1 MNEQDRNAQLGGNL
15 AESLLQVNKLAYRMP
30 PQLSIA
36 SNRTI
41 QTMFSNQSVYTPSNT
56 IIFDVQSGSAF
67 VDPADSY
74 LRFKLQVQNNAG
86 AGVGGFCLG
95 SGSATNVLQRITIF
109 SKTGKELSR
118 VEDANVLNCFMN
130 RYKHE
135 NDWVNTL
142 GANEGLSVHR
152 GPTAYADEIPA
163 GGKVFCIPLK
173 TIFPCFCPINGSLM
187 PPNLLSGMRVELRL
201 APANIA
207 LASDD
212 GTVADPDT
220 YVITRP
226 ELKLR
231 TYMLADQFARKIQ
244 EMSATA
250 GLAYLYREHFHAIF
264 SSSNTQINTDVKKAC
279 SKALKAHVYARNTAD
294 LVVAGR
300 DKLASAKYQWDKFQS
315 NIGQNYY
322 PNQPVSVDDVTTD
335 GNAEAYRY
343 TMINQ
348 GKHYGRPPAVTPT
361 QYTVRDDASNYC
373 NSVVTWC
380 YNKSTVSDFEGA
392 TISNSRSLL
401 LNLTKNAGGNAN
413 LRLDIYLTFLRLCKV
428 MQSNVLVLD

>member
-1 MNEQDRNAQLGGNL
+1 MNEQDRNAQLTGNL

-67 VDPADSY
+67 VDPDDSY
-74 LRFKLQVQNNAG
+74 MRFRVQVQDNVG
-86 AGVGGFCLG
+86 SGVNTYSFG
-95 SGSATNVLQRITIF
+95 SGSACNIFQRITVF

-118 VEDANVLNCFMN
+118 VEDANVLNCFME

-135 NDWVNTL
+135 QDWVNTL
-142 GANEGLSVHR
+142 GANQGLSNHQGASV
-152 GPTAYADEIPA
+152 YADAIPS

-173 TIFPCFCPINGSLM
+173 TLFPCFCPINGSLI
-187 PPNLLSGMRVELRL
+187 PPNLMSGARVELRL
-201 APANIA
+201 APAVDA
-207 LASDD
+207 LTRVD
-212 GTVADPDT
+212 GTATNPDT
-220 YVITRP
+220 YVVTRP

-294 LVVAGR
+294 LVAAGR

-322 PNQPVSVDDVTTD
+322 PNQPVQVDDITTE

-343 TMINQ
+343 TMINL
-348 GKHYGRPPAVTPT
+348 GKHHGRPPSVTPT

-413 LRLDIYLTFLRLCKV
+413 LRLDIYLTFLRLCKI

>member
-1 MNEQDRNAQLGGNL
+1 MNEQDRNAQLTGNL

-67 VDPADSY
+67 VDPDDSY
-74 LRFKLQVQNNAG
+74 IRFRVQVQDNVG
-86 AGVGGFCLG
+86 SGVATYSFG
-95 SGSATNVLQRITIF
+95 SGSACNIFQRITVF

-118 VEDANVLNCFMN
+118 VEDANVLNCFME

-135 NDWVNTL
+135 QDWVNTL
-142 GANEGLSVHR
+142 GANQGLSNHQGAAV
-152 GPTAYADEIPA
+152 YADAIPA

-173 TIFPCFCPINGSLM
+173 TLFPCFCPINGSLI
-187 PPNLLSGMRVELRL
+187 PPNLMSGARVELRL
-201 APANIA
+201 APAVDA
-207 LASDD
+207 LTRVD
-212 GTVADPDT
+212 GSATDPDT
-220 YVITRP
+220 YVVTRP

-294 LVVAGR
+294 LVAAGR

-322 PNQPVSVDDVTTD
+322 PNQPVQVDDVTTE

-343 TMINQ
+343 TMINL
-348 GKHYGRPPAVTPT
+348 GKHHGRPPAVTPT

-413 LRLDIYLTFLRLCKV
+413 LRLDIYLTFLRLCKI